1 MGFDEVNVNGLAG
14 IRLHGPGAA
23 RATILHH
30 GAHVTS
36 WTTADGRE
44 RLFLSERAVFAAGKA
59 IRGGVPIVFP
69 QFSGRGS
76 LPKHG
81 FARLLAW
88 EFAGAERTEGGD
100 AIAEFVLRD
109 DDATRAT
116 WPHAFEARLQVRL
129 SAEALSQ
136 RLVVRN
142 TDLVPWKF
150 TLAFH
155 GYLRVD
161 GLDGVSVTGL
171 EDSAYIDHVGGVLPK
186 RADHAAIAFTG
197 ELDRVYPGAT
207 GPWQLQ
213 QRDTGL
219 RITSEG
225 CADVVVW
232 NPGATLAA
240 SLPDLSPGDHARFVC
255 VEPGS
260 VEAPVELAP
269 GAIWTGSQTFAAA
282 PTLQSK

>member
-1 MGFDEVNVNGLAG
+1 MVFEDVNVGGLSG
-14 IRLHGPGAA
+14 IRLRGPGGAS
-23 RATILHH
+23 ATILHH

-69 QFSGRGS
+69 QFSGRGN

-81 FARLLAW
+81 CARLLAW
-88 EFAGAERTEGGD
+88 RFAGAEATDKEGVSAD
-100 AIAEFVLRD
+100 FVLTAAG
-109 DDATRAT
+109 ATRAVG
-116 WPHAFEARLQVRL
+116 PHGFEARLQVRL

-155 GYLRVD
+155 GYLHVD

-171 EDSAYIDHVGGVLPK
+171 EDSAYIDHVDGVLPK

-213 QRDTGL
+213 QRNSGL

-240 SLPDLSPGDHARFVC
+240 TLPDLAPGDHERFVC

-269 GAIWTGSQTFAAA
+269 GAIWTGSQTFTALA
-282 PTLQSK
+282 T